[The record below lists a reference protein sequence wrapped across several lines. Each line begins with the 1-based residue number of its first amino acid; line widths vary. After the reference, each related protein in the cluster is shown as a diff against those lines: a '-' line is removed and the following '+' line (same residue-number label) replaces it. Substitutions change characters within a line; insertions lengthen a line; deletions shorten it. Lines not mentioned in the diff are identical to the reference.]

1 MRAWRRLSSAC
12 LLLAVSH
19 SALAQPAVQPSLTLG
34 VVPQFPAVETQRRW
48 LPVTESIGR
57 ACSVQ
62 IRLEISTDIP
72 EFEGKFLDGKFE
84 LTYVNP
90 YHAVMAHKAQGYVPL
105 VRDGEKPLKGV
116 LVVQKDS
123 PIKRLSELSGSTIAF
138 PAPNAF
144 GASLYM
150 LALLEREHQVRF
162 TPDYVKTHGNAY
174 RHVVKGEAA
183 AAGGVMAT
191 FNAERP
197 EIREQLRVLYET
209 PGAAPHPLMAH
220 PRLDTPIRRCI
231 TEHLTQASPTMS
243 TLMAAIQMS
252 QPVRA
257 DYARDYQP
265 LEKLALEKYV
275 VHGAP

>member
-1 MRAWRRLSSAC
+1 MRVHRLISSAC
-12 LLLAVSH
+12 LLMAASYP
-19 SALAQPAVQPSLTLG
+19 ALAQQGSHPSMTLG

-62 IRLEISTDIP
+62 IRMEFSADIP
-72 EFEGKFLDGKFE
+72 EFESKFLDGKFD
-84 LTYVNP
+84 LAYVNP
-90 YHAVMAHKAQGYVPL
+90 YHAVMAHKAQGYIPL

-116 LVVQKDS
+116 IVVQKDS
-123 PIKRLSELSGSTIAF
+123 PVKRLSELSGSTIAF

-144 GASLYM
+144 GASLYIR
-150 LALLEREHQVRF
+150 ALLEREHQVRF

-209 PGAAPHPLMAH
+209 PGAAPHPLMSH
-220 PRLDTPIRRCI
+220 PRVDAKARRCI
-231 TEHLTQASPTMS
+231 TEHLTQASPAML
-243 TLMAAIQMS
+243 TLTAAIQMS
-252 QPVRA
+252 QPVKA

>member
-1 MRAWRRLSSAC
+1 MRVHRLISSAC
-12 LLLAVSH
+12 LLMAASYP
-19 SALAQPAVQPSLTLG
+19 ALAQQGSHPSMTLG

-62 IRLEISTDIP
+62 IRMEFSADIP
-72 EFEGKFLDGKFE
+72 EFESKFLDGKFD
-84 LTYVNP
+84 LAYVNP
-90 YHAVMAHKAQGYVPL
+90 YHAVMAHKAQGYIPL

-116 LVVQKDS
+116 IVVQKDS
-123 PIKRLSELSGSTIAF
+123 PVKRLSELSGSTIAF

-144 GASLYM
+144 GASLYIR
-150 LALLEREHQVRF
+150 ALLEREHQVRF

-191 FNAERP
+191 LNAERP

-209 PGAAPHPLMAH
+209 PGAAPHPLMSH
-220 PRLDTPIRRCI
+220 PRVDAQARRCI
-231 TEHLTQASPTMS
+231 TEHLTQASPAML
-243 TLMAAIQMS
+243 TLTAAIQMS
-252 QPVRA
+252 QPVKA